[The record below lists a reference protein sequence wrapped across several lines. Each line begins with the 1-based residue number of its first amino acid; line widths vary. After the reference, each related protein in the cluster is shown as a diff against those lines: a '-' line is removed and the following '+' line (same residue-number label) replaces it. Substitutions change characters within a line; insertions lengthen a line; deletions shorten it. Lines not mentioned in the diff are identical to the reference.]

1 MRVIEL
7 KGLILNAE
15 NWVKQLFGED
25 TSGHDFYHT
34 DRVRKAA
41 RTIAEKEGAD
51 AELCELAALLH
62 DAGDDK
68 FHPSEE
74 AGKQFVKRW
83 LQKQEVTNE
92 TIEKLIDIIETVSF
106 KGGNNRPPASLEARV
121 VQDADRLDA
130 IGAIGIAR
138 CFMFA
143 GYKGEAM
150 YHPEL
155 KPRDIITKEAYRQE
169 RSSAINHFYEKL
181 LKLSGLMTTETGKQM
196 ARERHQFL
204 ETFLHE
210 FFAEWEGQR

>member
-1 MRVIEL
+1 MEVKEL
-7 KGLILNAE
+7 IRHAE
-15 NWVKQLFGED
+15 NWVKQLFGND

-34 DRVRKAA
+34 ERVRKAA

-74 AGKQFVKRW
+74 AGKLFVENW
-83 LQKQEVTNE
+83 LKDHQVSNAITRD
-92 TIEKLIDIIETVSF
+92 LVAIIETVSY
-106 KGGNNRPPASLEARV
+106 KGGNNRPPASLEAKV

-150 YHPEL
+150 YNPDL
-155 KPRDIITKEAYRQE
+155 KPRDIMTKEAYRQE
-169 RSSAINHFYEKL
+169 SSSAINHFYEKL
-181 LKLSGLMTTETGKQM
+181 LKLSALMTTETGKQM

-210 FFAEWEGQR
+210 FFEEWEGHR